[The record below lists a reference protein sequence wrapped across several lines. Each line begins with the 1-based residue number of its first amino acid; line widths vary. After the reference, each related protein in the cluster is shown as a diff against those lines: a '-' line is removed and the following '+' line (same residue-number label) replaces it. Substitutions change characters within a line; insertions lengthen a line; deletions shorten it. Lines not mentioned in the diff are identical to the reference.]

1 MQNVHQQILKY
12 FPEIIII
19 ITVLTVVLLYI
30 ILKQR
35 QQELQSQ
42 TTDNDEI
49 DTSNVQSKDK
59 VQQIQTDK
67 FAIIPSKRELD
78 ESIEVTKKSFSIFN
92 DLSIIVADDNAI
104 NQKVITS
111 LLADSPI
118 KIYTAD
124 NGQEVFD
131 ILSQHHD
138 ISIILM
144 DAHMP
149 VMDGFEASTKIRKH
163 KDYNNI
169 LVVALSGDTS
179 KDDVN
184 KMKLAGMQEYLQKP
198 LQIDKLFK
206 IFYMY
211 ANNISIKNSK
221 DDMISS
227 SINQEKGLLISSG
240 DENLYKQI
248 LLDFYATYKNTGEYL
263 SKNLISDS
271 LHQNS
276 AVLLDISGVAASI
289 GAQKLSNLAK
299 EYKAIID
306 NKQETRYVQINQDFK
321 TELDHVLTELQN
333 LS

>member
-19 ITVLTVVLLYI
+19 ITILVIVLLYI

-35 QQELQSQ
+35 KQELQSES
-42 TTDNDEI
+42 TDNYET
-49 DTSNVQSKDK
+49 DTSNAQSKDK
-59 VQQIQTDK
+59 VQAETNK
-67 FAIIPSKRELD
+67 FTIIPPKREFD

-92 DLSIIVADDNAI
+92 DLNIIVADDNAI

-131 ILSQHHD
+131 ILSRHLD

-149 VMDGFEASTKIRKH
+149 VMDGFEASKKIRKH

-169 LVVALSGDTS
+169 LVVALSGDTA

-184 KMKLAGMQEYLQKP
+184 KMKLAGMQEHLQKP
-198 LQIDKLFK
+198 LQIDKMFK

-211 ANNISIKNSK
+211 ANNIGVKSSK
-221 DDMISS
+221 DDIASS
-227 SINQEKGLLISSG
+227 SINQEKGLLISSS

-263 SKNLISDS
+263 SKNLISNNLRQS
-271 LHQNS
+271 S

-289 GAQKLSNLAK
+289 GAQRLSDLAK
-299 EYKAIID
+299 EYKAIVD
-306 NKQETRYVQINQDFK
+306 NNQEVRYAQINQDFK
-321 TELDHVLTELQN
+321 TELDNVLTELQN

>member
-19 ITVLTVVLLYI
+19 ITIFTIALVYI

-35 QQELQSQ
+35 KQELQSES
-42 TTDNDEI
+42 TDNYEI
-49 DTSNVQSKDK
+49 DTNNVQNQDK
-59 VQQIQTDK
+59 TQQAETHK
-67 FAIIPSKRELD
+67 FTIIPPKREFD

-92 DLSIIVADDNAI
+92 DLNIIVADDNAI

-131 ILSQHHD
+131 ILERHKD

-149 VMDGFEASTKIRKH
+149 VMDGFEASKKIREH
-163 KDYNNI
+163 KEYNNI

-179 KDDVN
+179 TDDVN
-184 KMKLAGMQEYLQKP
+184 KMKLAGMQEHLKKP
-198 LQIDKLFK
+198 LQIDKMFK

-211 ANNISIKNSK
+211 ANNIDVKNSK
-221 DDMISS
+221 DDIVSS

-240 DENLYKQI
+240 DKDLYKQI
-248 LLDFYATYKNTGEYL
+248 LLDFYTTYKNIDEYL
-263 SKNLISDS
+263 SKNLISNNLRQS
-271 LHQNS
+271 S

-289 GAQKLSNLAK
+289 GAQRLSDLAK

-306 NKQETRYVQINQDFK
+306 NNQEVRYTQINHDFK
-321 TELDHVLTELQN
+321 TELDKVLTELQN

>member
-19 ITVLTVVLLYI
+19 ITVLVIVLLYI

-35 QQELQSQ
+35 KQELQSES
-42 TTDNDEI
+42 TDNYET

-59 VQQIQTDK
+59 VQAETNK
-67 FAIIPSKRELD
+67 FTIIPPKREFD

-92 DLSIIVADDNAI
+92 DLNIIVADDNAI

-131 ILSQHHD
+131 ILSRHLD

-149 VMDGFEASTKIRKH
+149 VMDGFEASKKIRKH

-169 LVVALSGDTS
+169 LVVALSGDTA

-184 KMKLAGMQEYLQKP
+184 KMKLAGMQEHLQKP
-198 LQIDKLFK
+198 LQIDKMFK

-211 ANNISIKNSK
+211 ANNIGVKSSK
-221 DDMISS
+221 DDIASS
-227 SINQEKGLLISSG
+227 SINQEKGLLISSS

-263 SKNLISDS
+263 SKNLISNNLRQS
-271 LHQNS
+271 S

-289 GAQKLSNLAK
+289 GAQRLSDLAK
-299 EYKAIID
+299 EYKAIVD
-306 NKQETRYVQINQDFK
+306 NNQEVRYAQINQDFK
-321 TELDHVLTELQN
+321 TELDNVLTELQN

>member
-19 ITVLTVVLLYI
+19 ITIFTIVLVYI

-35 QQELQSQ
+35 KQELQSES
-42 TTDNDEI
+42 TDNYEL
-49 DTSNVQSKDK
+49 DTNNVQSQDK
-59 VQQIQTDK
+59 AQQAETHK
-67 FAIIPSKRELD
+67 FTIIPPKREFD

-92 DLSIIVADDNAI
+92 DLNIIVADDNAI

-131 ILSQHHD
+131 ILERHKD

-149 VMDGFEASTKIRKH
+149 VMDGFEASKKIREH
-163 KDYNNI
+163 KEYNNI

-179 KDDVN
+179 TDDVN
-184 KMKLAGMQEYLQKP
+184 KMKLAGMQEHLKKP
-198 LQIDKLFK
+198 LQIDKMFK

-211 ANNISIKNSK
+211 ANNIGVKNSK
-221 DDMISS
+221 VDIVSS

-240 DENLYKQI
+240 DKDLYKQI
-248 LLDFYATYKNTGEYL
+248 LLDFYTTYKNIDEYL
-263 SKNLISDS
+263 SKNLISNNLRQS
-271 LHQNS
+271 S

-289 GAQKLSNLAK
+289 GAQRLSDLAK

-306 NKQETRYVQINQDFK
+306 NNQEVRYTQINHDFK
-321 TELDHVLTELQN
+321 TELNNVLTELQN

>member
-19 ITVLTVVLLYI
+19 ITILVIVLLYI

-35 QQELQSQ
+35 KQELQSES
-42 TTDNDEI
+42 TDNYET
-49 DTSNVQSKDK
+49 DTSNAQSKDK
-59 VQQIQTDK
+59 VQAETNK
-67 FAIIPSKRELD
+67 FTIIPPKREFD

-92 DLSIIVADDNAI
+92 DLNIIVADDNAI

-124 NGQEVFD
+124 NGREVFD
-131 ILSQHHD
+131 ILSRHLD

-149 VMDGFEASTKIRKH
+149 VMDGFEASQKIRKH

-169 LVVALSGDTS
+169 LVVALSGDTA

-184 KMKLAGMQEYLQKP
+184 KMKLAGMQEHLQKP
-198 LQIDKLFK
+198 LQIDKMFK

-211 ANNISIKNSK
+211 ANNIGVKSSK
-221 DDMISS
+221 DDIASS
-227 SINQEKGLLISSG
+227 SINQEKGLLISSS

-263 SKNLISDS
+263 SKNLISNNLRQS
-271 LHQNS
+271 S

-289 GAQKLSNLAK
+289 GAQRLSDLAK
-299 EYKAIID
+299 EYKAIVD
-306 NKQETRYVQINQDFK
+306 NNQEVRYAQINQDFK
-321 TELDHVLTELQN
+321 TELDNVLTELQN